1 MIHYQC
7 ELLKLHFVIQQKIM
21 DNKNE
26 KKNKHIL
33 NESKETR

>member
-1 MIHYQC
+1 MINYQC

-26 KKNKHIL
+26 KNKHIL